1 VRFGAEDVRLRCL
14 ADAAGLLPQR
24 DRERVEEAMEHFSW
38 RFPQL
43 FVAVYAGSIGEISEL
58 RLFGF
63 WLLNRA
69 AFEDLPAEKS
79 NAAGILLVIDP
90 ESKAASM
97 TFGYL
102 LDPFLDECDTF
113 DCLTRAH
120 SRWLEGRYAD
130 GIIKAV
136 SQLETVLRKR
146 CGQARW
152 NPKRFERRVCPPTTG
167 RDGYLRTRT
176 GRRLPAPAPVADH
189 EEVPP

>member
-1 VRFGAEDVRLRCL
+1 MRFGAEDVRLRCL
-14 ADAAGLLPQR
+14 ADAAGLLRRR

-43 FVAVYAGSIGEISEL
+43 FVAIYTGSLGEIGEL
-58 RLFGF
+58 RQFGF

-69 AFEDLPAEKS
+69 AFEDLPAGKS

-102 LDPFLDECDTF
+102 LDPFLDDCDTF

-130 GIIKAV
+130 GIVKALA
-136 SQLETVLRKR
+136 QLEAVLQKR
-146 CGQARW
+146 CRQARW

-167 RDGYLRTRT
+167 QDRDLRSRA
-176 GRRLPAPAPVADH
+176 GHRQPATAPVADH